1 MKSRVAAHGEGM
13 TIPAELRSAIEE
25 RALEELQR
33 ILMARAQLSQL
44 ETIAGDHG
52 IPIVVLKGGVA
63 ALGQQDAVD
72 LVDIDVLAP
81 PSEAHAL
88 ARLLDEAG
96 YAGEGF
102 SSTQHLRS
110 RVRPGSLMIEVHQ
123 ELDVGDPAWAVGV
136 WDRIVPIGG
145 MSHLL
150 RLAPQDHLWHLLYHV
165 GVVHPY
171 RRSALRDLL
180 LTGAAVAECAD
191 GEIAALTQRIDSL
204 PQRNGVADL
213 LAMACELHGGAD
225 VRDRFARSAVEL
237 VVIRNCMRWLPLAG
251 QLRAGVGISATAILS
266 GLPDVRREWGRVSM
280 RTIEGSANRPI
291 AWFER
296 IGPRIGRG
304 VRVTVRAVHTALAMA
319 LALPIAVVARVVS
332 RRLTRSRAARA
343 RATAHP

>member
-1 MKSRVAAHGEGM
+1 
-13 TIPAELRSAIEE
+13 
-25 RALEELQR
+25 
-33 ILMARAQLSQL
+33 
-44 ETIAGDHG
+44 
-52 IPIVVLKGGVA
+52 
-63 ALGQQDAVD
+63 
-72 LVDIDVLAP
+72 
-81 PSEAHAL
+81 
-88 ARLLDEAG
+88 
-96 YAGEGF
+96 
-102 SSTQHLRS
+102 
-110 RVRPGSLMIEVHQ
+110 
-123 ELDVGDPAWAVGV
+123 V

-191 GEIAALTQRIDSL
+191 GEIAALTQRIESL
-204 PQRNGVADL
+204 PQRHAVADL
-213 LAMACELHGGAD
+213 LAMACELHAGAD

-266 GLPDVRREWGRVSM
+266 GLPDVRREWGRGRVRM
-280 RTIEGSANRPI
+280 RTIEGSSNRPI

-304 VRVTVRAVHTALAMA
+304 VRVSVRAVRTALAMA
-319 LALPIAVVARVVS
+319 LALPIAMVAATVS
-332 RRLTRSRAARA
+332 YRLTQSRSDGVRAGA
-343 RATAHP
+343 PP